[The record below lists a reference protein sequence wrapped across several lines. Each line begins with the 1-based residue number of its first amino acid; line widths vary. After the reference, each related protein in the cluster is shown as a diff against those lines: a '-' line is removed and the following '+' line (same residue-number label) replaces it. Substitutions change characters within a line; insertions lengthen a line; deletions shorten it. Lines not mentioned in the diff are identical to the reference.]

1 VVVAEGLKLRHRLS
15 SAAAAELQEIS
26 QLLADVSLGD
36 SADKRTMAWGP
47 ECAFS
52 SRAAYK
58 MMAPG
63 RVVDASACIA
73 WNSSLPT
80 KVKIFVYLLAIN
92 RLSTRSNLFAKHC
105 ALSADCAGCNSEE
118 TARHLFF
125 DCARAAA
132 VWAALGVH
140 VPDGEV
146 DIWSL
151 TSPIPVAASAWH
163 ATIAV
168 VLWHV
173 WEARNDVVFN
183 SLSCS
188 PADVL
193 RRSCAD
199 IAVWIRRFKT
209 EDRADIGI
217 LRGFLLSVVV

>member
-1 VVVAEGLKLRHRLS
+1 
-15 SAAAAELQEIS
+15 
-26 QLLADVSLGD
+26 
-36 SADKRTMAWGP
+36 
-47 ECAFS
+47 
-52 SRAAYK
+52 
-58 MMAPG
+58 
-63 RVVDASACIA
+63 
-73 WNSSLPT
+73 
-80 KVKIFVYLLAIN
+80 VKIFVYLLAIN

-173 WEARNDVVFN
+173 WKARNDVVFN